1 MEKFK
6 QTHQREKVRGKKK
19 TAMDLGGGSNL
30 YMPTATKIS
39 HRQNASPN
47 ALITIVP
54 KTWHL

>member
-6 QTHQREKVRGKKK
+6 QTLQREKVREKKK
-19 TAMDLGGGSNL
+19 QMDLGGGSNL
-30 YMPTATKIS
+30 YMPIAIKIS
-39 HRQNASPN
+39 HQQNASPN